1 MTKKKPLI
9 TYAISCYNQRKF
21 IEAAIHSALAQSY
34 EPLEIIISDDC
45 SSDDSWEA
53 ILSSVYDYKGSH
65 QVIIRQIKSN
75 LGTYAHLL
83 DIVSASSGELIV
95 FACGDDVSK
104 PERVD
109 VLYREWALTG
119 AWALD
124 SRYDLIDDKDRV
136 LLANQYSDALQSSN
150 LNLRRYFLYDDGPV
164 YIVHGASAAYD
175 RRIFNYAPF
184 SSDRIL
190 SEDGVLSILVNVC
203 REKAVHVNQSLLL
216 YRMHDDAISNNKD
229 VSIFSLKSIREHI
242 AIDQRRA
249 SHLYLRERLFISIAR
264 NCRPTDRCLN
274 VSVIHD
280 NYILQLARSQWHLL
294 GLKERWN
301 ALVTARRLNQVCY
314 LLPCILGT
322 ELASASI
329 FLKKKLLSDFN
340 AVLVMCRKSRAKYG

>member
-1 MTKKKPLI
+1 MTKRKPLI

-21 IEAAIHSALAQSY
+21 IAAAIHSAFAQSY

-45 SSDDSWEA
+45 SSDDSWNA
-53 ILSSVYDYKGSH
+53 ILRSVSDYQGKH
-65 QVIIRQIKSN
+65 QLIIRQTKSN
-75 LGTYAHLL
+75 LGTYGHLL

-104 PERVD
+104 PERVG
-109 VLYREWALTG
+109 VLYRDWALTG

-124 SRYDLIDDKDRV
+124 SRYDLIDDQDRV
-136 LLANQYSDALQSSN
+136 LLANQYSDTLQSSN
-150 LNLRRYFLYDDGPV
+150 LNLRRYFFYEDGPV

-175 RRIFNYAPF
+175 RRIFNYALH

-190 SEDGVLSILVNVC
+190 SEDGVLSILVNIHHK
-203 REKAVHVNQSLLL
+203 KAVHVNQPLLL
-216 YRMHDDAISNNKD
+216 YRMHNDAISNNKD
-229 VSIFSLKSIREHI
+229 VSFLSFKNIRELL

-249 SHLYLRERLFISIAR
+249 SHLYLRERLFIAIAR
-264 NCRPTDRCLN
+264 NYRLTDRRLN

-294 GLKERWN
+294 TLKERWN
-301 ALVTARRLNQVCY
+301 ALVTARRLNQVSY

-322 ELASASI
+322 ELASAAI
-329 FLKKKLLSDFN
+329 YMKKKLLSIVN
-340 AVLVMCRKSRAKYG
+340 AVLLICR